1 MIEYLVAFLII
12 LMFINLFKKHKH
24 DEINQSR
31 LLYVR
36 DQMSNWF
43 NHMKD
48 YSKQIDE
55 HTKLIVEQEKVFK
68 RLQRDLSFLNI
79 RNIEKDIS
87 YSFNPVDRDLDK
99 KIPAMHI
106 KKKPKFKIVKL
117 KKEKKNGNK

>member
-36 DQMSNWF
+36 DQMSSWF

-99 KIPAMHI
+99 KFPAMHI

>member
-99 KIPAMHI
+99 KFPAMHI
-106 KKKPKFKIVKL
+106 KKEPKFKIVNL